1 MILLV
6 DADSLIWSSCYKK
19 KDNPEDSPYFED
31 IEDATAKFDEV
42 FMSIV
47 NKLEDSYDIEKV
59 LVFSGSL
66 GNFRK
71 LITPKYKANRTNT
84 PKPILLQEM
93 HDWVKENYNSLYGHG
108 IETDDLVAKYWY
120 NLSQEVGRDNVMIVS
135 IDKDYK
141 QFPCLMYNYH
151 YKHQIVYDITEEEAM
166 FNFYEQMIIGD
177 TADNV
182 NYFKGKGKKFAEKY
196 LADCNTQYQYTKKM
210 YQLFKDTYKGKAK
223 QRYVECYNLLKLRT
237 EF

>member
-1 MILLV
+1 MILLF
-6 DADSLIWSSCYKK
+6 DIDSLLYSSCY
-19 KDNPEDSPYFED
+19 NVDSPE
-31 IEDATAKFDEV
+31 EAMWKFDE
-42 FMSIV
+42 SYQKIV
-47 NKLEDSYDIEKV
+47 NDIEEFYEVEETIPFGLSKN
-59 LVFSGSL
+59 
-66 GNFRK
+66 NFRK
-71 LITPKYKANRTNT
+71 YITKTYKANRTSE
-84 PKPILLQEM
+84 KPQYLNVLSTYVAKYYEPEAANGM
-93 HDWVKENYNSLYGHG
+93 
-108 IETDDLVAKYWY
+108 ETDDLVAIFQQKIGHE
-120 NLSQEVGRDNVMIVS
+120 NSIIVS

-151 YKHQIVYDITEEEAM
+151 QKHQVVYDITEEEAM
-166 FNFYEQMIIGD
+166 YNFYEQMIIGD

-182 NYFKGKGKKFAEKY
+182 NYCKGKGKKFAEKY

>member
-6 DADSLIWSSCYKK
+6 DADSLIFASCYKK
-19 KDNPEDSPYFED
+19 RDNPEDDKYYRD
-31 IEDATAKFDEV
+31 IEDSRAKFDEQ

-47 NKLEDSYDIEKV
+47 NKLEDMYPIERV
-59 LVFSGSL
+59 ITFSGSK

-71 LITPKYKANRTNT
+71 LITPVYKANRKKQEL
-84 PKPILLQEM
+84 PPLLEEM
-93 HDWVKENYNSLYGHG
+93 HQFVKDEYNSVWGYG
-108 IETDDLVAKYWY
+108 IETDDMVARYWKA
-120 NLSQEVGRDNVMIVS
+120 LSNEVGRDNVMIVS

-151 YKHQIVYDITEEEAM
+151 YKHKEVLDISEDEAL

-182 NYFKGKGKKFAEKY
+182 NYFKGKGKKYAEKY
-196 LADCNTQYQYTKKM
+196 LKESDTKYQYTRKM
-210 YQLFKDTYKGKAK
+210 LELFQQEYKGKARQK
-223 QRYVECYNLLKLRT
+223 FTECYHLLKLRT
-237 EF
+237 E